1 MRTKSL
7 FRFKTGVKMLKPHSL
22 NIKHSTEGQGTFHCF
37 IFEVP
42 GTRVW
47 NVTSSNRRTIEVVAF
62 LILKKQDN
70 ALVFCFDKETPSRR
84 AYGQTKR

>member
-42 GTRVW
+42 GTRIW
-47 NVTSSNRRTIEVVAF
+47 NVTSSNRRTTEVVAF
-62 LILKKQDN
+62 LLLKK
-70 ALVFCFDKETPSRR
+70 KMMH
-84 AYGQTKR
+84 